1 MTSVHEPA
9 LLAFDIGAK
18 SHAWASQI
26 HGVRASGRVDNAPP
40 ALRAFLKTVC
50 RQAGPLRILVEAT
63 GVYFLDVALIAHE
76 LGAEVA
82 VVNPR
87 VAHHFAEALGQRNK
101 TDALDAQMLLECLQ
115 RMPFRP
121 WIPPCKTWLELREY
135 GRFLVQLTDLGT
147 ASRNR
152 LHALSSK
159 MVGAAFLRTEL
170 KRMIASIDRRIER
183 VRAKA
188 VALIR
193 VDAYL
198 NDRFEALT
206 STTGIA
212 LVAGVSL
219 LSELVTLPPSL
230 SGRACVCHAGLDP
243 RVFQSGTSVHK
254 APGISRRG
262 NKYLRRAL
270 FQPALCAGVHDP
282 GAKAFKDRLIAR
294 GKKPLQANVAI
305 MRKML
310 TAAWAIVK
318 NPQPYDSARLYPAT
332 VNDKKCLTAD

>member
-1 MTSVHEPA
+1 MPSANEPN
-9 LLAFDIGAK
+9 LLAFDIGVK

-26 HGVRASGRVDNAPP
+26 NGVHVCGSVDNTPP
-40 ALRAFLKTVC
+40 ALHAFLKEVC
-50 RQAGPLRILVEAT
+50 QQAGQLRILVEAT
-63 GVYFLDVALIAHE
+63 GIYFLDVALIAHA

-87 VAHHFAEALGQRNK
+87 AAHHFAEALSQRNK
-101 TDALDAQMLLECLQ
+101 TDALDAKMLLECLR

-121 WIPPCKTWLELREY
+121 WTPPRKTWLELREF
-135 GRFLVQLTDLGT
+135 GRFLVQLTDLST
-147 ASRNR
+147 VSRNR

-159 MVGAAFLRTEL
+159 MIGAAFLRTEL
-170 KRMIASIDRRIER
+170 KRMIAGIDRRIER

-188 VALIR
+188 LALIQS
-193 VDAYL
+193 DPYL
-198 NDRFEALT
+198 QERFTALT

-230 SGRACVCHAGLDP
+230 SARACVCYAGLDP

-254 APGISRRG
+254 TPGISRRG

-282 GAKAFKDRLIAR
+282 GAKAFKERLIAR
-294 GKKPLQANVAI
+294 GKRPLQANVAI

-310 TAAWAIVK
+310 TAVWAIMK
-318 NPQPYDSARLYPAT
+318 NPQPYDSAKLYPASE
-332 VNDKKCLTAD
+332 KSLTAN